1 MDKEKIKLDR
11 MRYVTDKVPS
21 GLALAAVALD
31 VLYFVLIYKINNDY
45 FYNFTM
51 GVSIVCNLLVMLFGF
66 WASIEVKNYH
76 GKFGIFMIALGVVQL
91 IRIAFY
97 PMKAHSTLVLV
108 GDQMLPVMDNA
119 TFAKSVAY
127 LVASAACFI
136 VGGLTSIKNSKTL
149 QNYLDSLE
157 KK

>member
-51 GVSIVCNLLVMLFGF
+51 GISIVTNLLIMLFGF

-76 GKFGIFMIALGVVQL
+76 GRFGIFMIVLGIVQL
-91 IRIAFY
+91 IRITFY
-97 PMKAHSTLVLV
+97 PLKAHSALVLS

-119 TFAKSVAY
+119 TFLKAVVY

-136 VGGLTSIKNSKTL
+136 VGGLVSIRNSKTL
-149 QNYLDSLE
+149 QNYLDSLQ